1 MPTAK
6 QDEPKAEFYE
16 ELQAY
21 LGPQLTSLGRDIAA
35 EVSKLN
41 VGATQHDN
49 GESSPKYLFIN
60 EQSLKHHTNIY
71 RHGKTTQKS
80 IPRNVMSIIA
90 DLANPIDES
99 NDSADGA
106 TEEVQVKT
114 TNDFW
119 VVKRRC
125 NWRQYYVILCKS
137 KATLLDVTQEAKRIF
152 EQELTDDVFFDK

>member
-1 MPTAK
+1 M
-6 QDEPKAEFYE
+6 
-16 ELQAY
+16 
-21 LGPQLTSLGRDIAA
+21 GPQLTSLARDIAA
-35 EVSKLN
+35 EISKQN
-41 VGATQHDN
+41 VGAAQHDN
-49 GESSPKYLFIN
+49 GDSSPKYLFIN

-71 RHGKTTQKS
+71 RHAKTTQKS

-90 DLANPIDES
+90 DLANPIDDSNSGAES
-99 NDSADGA
+99 A

>member
-6 QDEPKAEFYE
+6 QDAPKAEFYE

-21 LGPQLTSLGRDIAA
+21 LGPQLTSLARDIAA

-41 VGATQHDN
+41 VGAAQHDN
-49 GESSPKYLFIN
+49 NENSPKYLFIN

-71 RHGKTTQKS
+71 RHGKATQKS

-90 DLANPIDES
+90 DLANPIDVS
-99 NDSADGA
+99 IDGSEAA